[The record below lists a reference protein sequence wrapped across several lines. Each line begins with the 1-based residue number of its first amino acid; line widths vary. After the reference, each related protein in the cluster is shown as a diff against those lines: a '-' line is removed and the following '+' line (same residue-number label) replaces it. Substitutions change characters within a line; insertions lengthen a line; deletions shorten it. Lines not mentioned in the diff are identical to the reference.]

1 MTLPLHITDYMETV
15 MPMKAHL
22 KYLALGTLV
31 ISLFTFPKS
40 GISATSASQGKK
52 ASPIYLN
59 PKYPIDKRVDD
70 LLGRMTLKEKI
81 ELIGGNEF
89 STKPIPRLGI
99 PKLRMSDGALGVR
112 RWGPSTDY
120 PCGTDLAATWD
131 TTLISKVGKAIG
143 QELKAKG
150 GDILLGPNV
159 NIARIPLGGRTFEAY
174 GEDPYLTSRMAVS
187 YIEGLQSEGVAATV
201 KHFDAN
207 NQEYERMFV
216 NEKVS
221 KLALNEIYM
230 PAFKAA
236 VQEAHVLC
244 VMAAYNKVNGQYCSE
259 NQYLLEKKLLHDWGF
274 KGLIMSDWG
283 AVHSSIPVANGGL
296 DLEMPTGQYLNDST
310 LIPAIKSG
318 KVKIS
323 SINDKVRRILWVM
336 FKLGLFEHPHTSNP
350 ALVNTPEDRRI
361 AYQAAVEGIVLLKN
375 EGHVLPLDVHKLK
388 SIAVIGPNA
397 AIARPSGGGSAAIT
411 PIYTVSPLEAL
422 RSKLGHSVKIN
433 FAQGV
438 ELGGDAFPMASSY
451 LYLPDKNQ
459 HGLDAEYFGN
469 DTLGGRPVYTNVDS
483 AINFNWAGN
492 SPAPG
497 VQGNF
502 FSVRWIGRFKA
513 PASGNYVFNLTS
525 DDGSRMFING
535 KLVIDNWGP
544 HSPVER
550 SYEMHVE
557 KGKFYNLRV
566 EYFQGT
572 GGSMVVMGM
581 REPTTEMIAHAAAVA
596 KRSDVALLF
605 VGTSSYYER
614 EGQDRDSLGLPA
626 DQDALIKAVANANK
640 KTIVVMIS
648 GAPVQMNHWI
658 GDVPGLMQAWFGG
671 DESGNA
677 IADVLLGKHDPSGRL
692 PITFPVKWSDCSA
705 YSSYKRQDSVSVYSD
720 GVFVGYRWFDKHNI
734 KPLFPFG
741 YGLSYTK
748 FIYSDL
754 KIRPAAGDYIV
765 TFKVR
770 NAGRVVGVAV
780 PQLYVHDPNPAPNVP
795 VKALK
800 KFDRVSLK
808 PGQTS
813 TVTFSVDA
821 NTFSHYNPREG
832 KWITNPGRYDI
843 LIGSSSRDI
852 RLDGK
857 LTIEKKQD

>member
-1 MTLPLHITDYMETV
+1 
-15 MPMKAHL
+15 MPMRHSSTI
-22 KYLALGTLV
+22 LAFAALAIFLLV
-31 ISLFTFPKS
+31 SP
-40 GISATSASQGKK
+40 GPGYPASRTPQEKK
-52 ASPIYLN
+52 ALPIYLN
-59 PKYPIDKRVDD
+59 PKYPVNERVDD
-70 LLGRMTLKEKI
+70 LLRRMTLKEKI

-112 RWGPSTDY
+112 RWGPSTDF

-143 QELKAKG
+143 QELRAKG

-216 NEKVS
+216 NEKIS
-221 KLALNEIYM
+221 KLALNEIYL

-236 VQEAHVLC
+236 VKEAHVLC
-244 VMAAYNKVNGQYCSE
+244 VMAAYNKVNGQYCTQ
-259 NQYLLEKKLLHDWGF
+259 NHYLLEKKLLHDWGF

-283 AVHSSIPVANGGL
+283 AVHSTIPVANGGL

-310 LIPAIKSG
+310 LVPAIKSG
-318 KVKIS
+318 KVKVR

-336 FKLGLFEHPHTSNP
+336 FKLGLFEHPHTTNP

-375 EGHVLPLDVHKLK
+375 DRHVLPLDVHKLK

-411 PIYTVSPLEAL
+411 PVYTVSPLGAL
-422 RSKLGHSVKIN
+422 RAKLGSSVKIN

-438 ELGGDAFPMASSY
+438 ELAGDAFPMSSSY
-451 LYLPDKNQ
+451 FYLADHDR
-459 HGLDAEYFGN
+459 HGLEAEYFDN
-469 DTLGGRPVYTNVDS
+469 DTLGGKPAFTTVDS
-483 AINFNWAGN
+483 AINFNWAGS

-497 VQGNF
+497 IPGDF

-513 PASGNYVFNLTS
+513 PASGDYVFNLMS
-525 DDGSRMFING
+525 DDGSRMFVNG

-550 SYEMHVE
+550 SYEMHLR
-557 KGKFYNLRV
+557 KGEFYNLRV

-581 REPTTEMIAHAAAVA
+581 REPESETIAHAVAAA

-626 DQDALIKAVANANK
+626 DQDALIKAVARANRN
-640 KTIVVMIS
+640 TIVVMIS
-648 GAPVQMNHWI
+648 GAPVQMNYWI
-658 GDVPGLMQAWFGG
+658 DDVPGLMQAWFGG

-677 IADVLLGKHDPSGRL
+677 IADVLLGKYDPSGRL

-705 YSSYKRQDSVSVYSD
+705 YGSYKRHDSSSVYSD
-720 GVFVGYRWFDKHNI
+720 GVFVGYRWFDKHDI

-741 YGLSYTK
+741 YGLTYTK

-754 KIRPAAGDYIV
+754 KIRPMAGNYLV
-765 TFKVR
+765 TFSVS
-770 NAGRVVGVAV
+770 NTGRVAGVSV
-780 PQLYVHDPNPAPNVP
+780 PQLYIHDPNPAADIP
-795 VKALK
+795 VKELK
-800 KFDRVSLK
+800 RFDRISLK
-808 PGQTS
+808 PGQKS
-813 TVTFSVDA
+813 TVTFLVGE
-821 NTFSHYNPREG
+821 NTFSNYNPQMG
-832 KWITNPGRYDI
+832 KWITKPGKYDI

-852 RLDGK
+852 ELRGSLRMR
-857 LTIEKKQD
+857 

>member
-1 MTLPLHITDYMETV
+1 MKHSSKLFSFAILVVFLFAFPGIGFPATIT
-15 MPMKAHL
+15 
-22 KYLALGTLV
+22 
-31 ISLFTFPKS
+31 
-40 GISATSASQGKK
+40 SQAKK
-52 ASPIYLN
+52 ALPIYLN

-70 LLGRMTLKEKI
+70 LLQRMTLKEKI
-81 ELIGGNEF
+81 ELLGGNEF

-112 RWGPSTDY
+112 RWGPSTDF

-131 TTLISKVGKAIG
+131 TTLISKVGRAIG
-143 QELKAKG
+143 QELRAKG

-174 GEDPYLTSRMAVS
+174 GEDPFLTSRMAVS

-216 NEKVS
+216 NEKIS
-221 KLALNEIYM
+221 KLALNEIYL

-236 VQEAHVLC
+236 VEQAHVLC
-244 VMAAYNKVNGQYCSE
+244 VMAAYNKVNGQYCTQ
-259 NQYLLEKKLLHDWGF
+259 NRYLLEKKLLHDWGF

-283 AVHSSIPVANGGL
+283 AVHSAIPVANGGL
-296 DLEMPTGQYLNDST
+296 DLEMPTGRYLNEGT
-310 LIPAIKSG
+310 LLPAIKSG
-318 KVKIS
+318 KIKIE

-336 FKLGLFEHPHTSNP
+336 FKLGLFEHPRTPNP
-350 ALVNTPEDRRI
+350 ALINTPEDRRI

-375 EGHVLPLDVHKLK
+375 DRHVLPLDIHRLK

-422 RSKLGHSVKIN
+422 RAKLGAAVKIN

-438 ELGGDAFPMASSY
+438 ELAGDSFPLIPSFF
-451 LYLPDKNQ
+451 YLPDRDR
-459 HGLDAEYFGN
+459 HGLEAEYFGN
-469 DTLGGRPVYTNVDS
+469 DTLGGKPAFTTIDS

-497 VQGNF
+497 VSGDF
-502 FSVRWIGRFKA
+502 FSVRWLGRFKA

-544 HSPVER
+544 HSPAER
-550 SYEMHVE
+550 SYKMHLR
-557 KGKFYNLRV
+557 KGEFYNLRV

-572 GGSMVVMGM
+572 GGSLVVMGM
-581 REPTTEMIAHAAAVA
+581 KEPESEMIAHATEVA

-614 EGQDRDSLGLPA
+614 EGQDRNSLGLPA
-626 DQDALIKAVANANK
+626 DQDALIKAVSRANK
-640 KTIVVMIS
+640 NTIVVVIS

-658 GDVPGLMQAWFGG
+658 GDVPGLLQAWFGG
-671 DESGNA
+671 DESGSA
-677 IADVLLGKHDPSGRL
+677 IADVLLGKYDPSGRL

-705 YSSYKRQDSVSVYSD
+705 YGSYKRHDSLSVYSD

-741 YGLSYTK
+741 YGLTYTK
-748 FIYSDL
+748 FLYSDL
-754 KIRPAAGDYIV
+754 KIQPMAGKFFV
-765 TFKVR
+765 TFSIKNSGPV
-770 NAGRVVGVAV
+770 AGVAV
-780 PQLYVHDPNPAPNVP
+780 PQLYAHDPHPAADVP
-795 VKALK
+795 VKELK
-800 KFDRVSLK
+800 RFDRISLK

-813 TVTFSVDA
+813 KVTFIVDE
-821 NTFSHYNPREG
+821 NTFAHYNPREG
-832 KWITNPGRYDI
+832 KWITKPGRYNV

-852 RLDGK
+852 KLRGG
-857 LTIEKKQD
+857 LTID